1 MICLDDGSP
10 ISSGDRFTQFVLN
23 GEERPFANRWLDKT
37 LQFVVTANGLSAES
51 YEHTKL
57 DGLDARMLHTHLV
70 DAILATPAS
79 EPVNSLPT
87 LATCAVRQHGW
98 KPSQEVLERIEHVA
112 EACRSYGPLDH
123 QLLHVAPLG
132 QASLRSARSPPN
144 ATAHLTVLLAL
155 YLLDGEIR
163 PAWEKVSL
171 GTFARGRVE
180 WVQTMSPAA
189 RAFVEAAAAKKPL
202 EETRGLLNEAAA
214 VHSRTMLNASQG
226 RGAVGPLYA
235 LLAAAQQREGEELP
249 ELFKTHAWNSTRRGG
264 PGQEVKIGF
273 MRFQPDETESD
284 DKDEAGFLVPG
295 ERGVYVHCNVREESA
310 RFAVSGK
317 TSYVAGVCEALQRAA
332 ELVAASLRGP

>member
-1 MICLDDGSP
+1 M
-10 ISSGDRFTQFVLN
+10 
-23 GEERPFANRWLDKT
+23 
-37 LQFVVTANGLSAES
+37 TANGLSAEL

-57 DGLDARMLHTHLV
+57 DGLDARMLHTHLA

-79 EPVNSLPT
+79 EPVNSEPPFAACT
-87 LATCAVRQHGW
+87 VRKHSW
-98 KPSQEVLERIEHVA
+98 KPSQAVLQRIEHVT
-112 EACRSYGPLDH
+112 ETCRSYGPLDH
-123 QLLHVAPLG
+123 QVLNIAPLS

-189 RAFVEAAAAKKPL
+189 RAFVEAAAAKQPS

-235 LLAAAQQREGEELP
+235 LLAAAQQRQQREGGELP
-249 ELFKTHAWNSTRRGG
+249 ELFKTHAWTSTRRGG
-264 PGQEVKIGF
+264 PGQEVKVGF
-273 MRFQPDETESD
+273 MRFQPDETEGD
-284 DKDEAGFLVPG
+284 DNGEAGFLVPG

-332 ELVAASLRGP
+332 DLVAASLKGSNIL